1 MGKPDKKKKNSS
13 IAHPIEEFLHLHST
27 WHTYRGAEK
36 NSKNREKRSPTML
49 YYLIIT
55 LVPSSLDTANANEIS
70 EIM

>member
-1 MGKPDKKKKNSS
+1 VGKPDKKKRNGS

-36 NSKNREKRSPTML
+36 KFKKQSPTRL

-55 LVPSSLDTANANEIS
+55 LVPSSFDTANANEIS